1 MLNFRDSCTSHIDC
15 YTAAILGK
23 MRSNLI
29 AVLSKYDSYSDS
41 DPASLPPNTTT
52 NMQQKAII
60 PDFRHRIPEK
70 LVENRTT
77 YAGNEALFSIY
88 DTYQPAERVELHAPS
103 VMFCGMVTG
112 RKVIHIPQKER
123 FDFLPGES
131 LVLHPNQTIHIDFPE
146 ARYKEPTSCITLEIP
161 VNKIRQVAELMNE
174 RCPKLPLN
182 GEWDYDEAGFIH
194 FANNRSVDLVIQK
207 LSHLFTEPNANCDFL
222 VDINTTE
229 LVVHM
234 MQSQSRGFLLSQ
246 FRERSNSDSLSMAI
260 AWMHDNAE
268 RISSIDEV
276 AARACM
282 SKSSFYR
289 HFKTEMGQSPLEYL
303 NEIRIKKAKTM
314 LLQPGTQVG
323 DVSFAFGYSSVS
335 HFIRTFK
342 KETGV
347 TPKQYVM
354 SRRTS

>member
-1 MLNFRDSCTSHIDC
+1 
-15 YTAAILGK
+15 
-23 MRSNLI
+23 
-29 AVLSKYDSYSDS
+29 
-41 DPASLPPNTTT
+41 
-52 NMQQKAII
+52 MQQQALI
-60 PDFRHRIPEK
+60 PDFRNRKPEK

-77 YAGNEALFSIY
+77 YAGTEALFSIY

-112 RKVIHIPQKER
+112 RKIIHIPEQDS

-131 LVLHPNQTIHIDFPE
+131 LVLHPNQTIHIDFPD
-146 ARYKEPTSCITLEIP
+146 ARFKEPTSCITLEIP
-161 VNKIRQVAELMNE
+161 VTKIRQVADLMNE
-174 RCPKLPLN
+174 QCPKLPEHS
-182 GEWDYDEAGFIH
+182 EWSYDEKGFIH

-207 LSHLFTEPNANCDFL
+207 LSHLFTESNANSDFL

-260 AWMHDNAE
+260 AWMHDNAGKIRNIE
-268 RISSIDEV
+268 EV
-276 AARACM
+276 AERACM

-289 HFKTEMGQSPLEYL
+289 HFKAEMGQSPLDYL
-303 NEIRIKKAKTM
+303 NEIRVRQAKKM
-314 LLQPGTQVG
+314 LLQPGTQVA
-323 DVSFAFGYSSVS
+323 DVSFSFGYSSVS

-342 KETGV
+342 KETGL
-347 TPKQYVM
+347 TPKQYVRM
-354 SRRTS
+354 KKALQAGSNAGQ